1 MLSCRPKGII
11 NSLKAET
18 PWRCF
23 TAAGDSR
30 TVYKVGTKHTL
41 LNRFALQLLTSFNY
55 KNKTSPPP
63 TPRLLSCSS
72 AGNPCT
78 QGTEAS
84 SALKFPSRCHLS
96 IGSVKSRAREE
107 PGRQERPREAG
118 TRVPLSP
125 SSHVPSSGTL
135 IINSA
140 LLSHPLK
147 RIFLPSSR
155 PLLAC
160 SHFASLPP
168 PASSPAS
175 TPSTCSPCS

>member
-30 TVYKVGTKHTL
+30 TVYEVGTKHTL
-41 LNRFALQLLTSFNY
+41 LNHFALQLLTSFNY
-55 KNKTSPPP
+55 RNKTSPPP
-63 TPRLLSCSS
+63 TPGFCPVLQ
-72 AGNPCT
+72 
-78 QGTEAS
+78 QGIHAPGEQRQALHSIPLQMSPEHRPYEVTCPGGTWEAR
-84 SALKFPSRCHLS
+84 APVRSR
-96 IGSVKSRAREE
+96 
-107 PGRQERPREAG
+107 
-118 TRVPLSP
+118 TRVLLSP
-125 SSHVPSSGTL
+125 SSHAPSSATL
-135 IINSA
+135 IVNSS

-160 SHFASLPP
+160 SPHFAFLPP